1 MTDTVPEVF
10 ADVADARN
18 RTLYERIHSI
28 LVITGRR
35 DAFAAVDPNDLTQ
48 FVNSISAH
56 MPGTGPRYM
65 LDELEDGLRAVHYAL
80 TEGAA
85 KFRQNYC
92 QEPDEEET
100 ND

>member
-10 ADVADARN
+10 ADVADVRD

-35 DAFAAVDPNDLTQ
+35 TAFAAMSPNDLTQ

-65 LDELEDGLRAVHYAL
+65 LSELEDGLRAVHYAL
-80 TEGAA
+80 CEGAA
-85 KFRQNYC
+85 MFRLNYC
-92 QEPDEEET
+92 SIK
-100 ND
+100 